1 MKLTKIGFAALT
13 AATIG
18 ALVVS
23 GCSNDK
29 DDSSSKSTTS
39 AKAAT
44 TSASSETKD
53 YTTLLIKASDIES
66 PGDTF
71 TMQTP
76 TTNPGGQPGVA
87 ALFSNQGDTREI
99 GDTILILPDEVSAT
113 KALEAANDAL
123 STNVTGGTPES
134 TPVGDGGTVVQGTS
148 PDGAKAITVLIFT
161 QGKAFV
167 TLQFD
172 SLPGDAVPIEGAT
185 EIGTKQ
191 AEAIKKGLG

>member
-1 MKLTKIGFAALT
+1 MKITKFGFAAVT

-23 GCSNDK
+23 GCSKDK

-44 TSASSETKD
+44 TSASATKD
-53 YTTLLIKASDIES
+53 YSTLLIKASDIES

-71 TMQTP
+71 TLQTP
-76 TTNPGGQPGVA
+76 TTNPGGHPGVA
-87 ALFSNQGDTREI
+87 ALFTNEGDTREI
-99 GDTILILPDEVSAT
+99 GDSILILPDEASAT

-123 STNVTGGTPES
+123 STSVTGGTPES
-134 TPVGDGGTVVQGTS
+134 ATVGDGGTVVQGTS
-148 PDGAKAITVLIFT
+148 PDGSKAITVLIFT

-167 TLQFD
+167 TLEFD
-172 SLPGDAVPIEGAT
+172 SAPGDVVPLEGVT
-185 EIGTKQ
+185 DVGTRQ
-191 AEAIKKGLG
+191 AEAIKKGLS